1 MNARCEE
8 LRVKIQGITD
18 SDYSASKREVDRL
31 RQELG
36 QEPLPNLQH
45 MLEEKSA
52 AYLKGRRLDAGDAKK
67 RAAGTPRPEDG
78 SDSPAKRPRG
88 RPKGSRNKP
97 SAGPA
102 NKSVMTAEDVDS
114 AA

>member
-1 MNARCEE
+1 MNRCEE

-18 SDYSASKREVDRL
+18 GDYSASKREVDRL

-52 AYLKGRRLDAGDAKK
+52 ALSV
-67 RAAGTPRPEDG
+67 PRYEPC
-78 SDSPAKRPRG
+78 ST
-88 RPKGSRNKP
+88 KP
-97 SAGPA
+97 DPVCGGF
-102 NKSVMTAEDVDS
+102 
-114 AA
+114 